1 MVGRRS
7 MSAGA
12 WLRLLAALTAVSLV
26 AAACGGGRDDDDAAG
41 DEGGGEEGGT
51 PEEVPG
57 FDGETIRLGVVTP
70 TSGRVAVIGEPLTNG
85 NRAYWDYVNE
95 ELGGV
100 GERYQVE
107 LVIEDSAYDA
117 PTAVQKYNEIKD
129 DVVMFNQLL
138 GTPIVNA
145 LLEQLVTDEIVA
157 QPASLDSFW
166 VREQNL
172 LPIGAPYQI
181 QAING
186 IDWYVNEGGGSE
198 DSVVCILRQDD
209 PYGEAGLEGV
219 EFALDEL
226 GIELASEATFP
237 VGNPDFTAQI
247 TQLQGAGCEMV
258 WLTATP
264 TDTGSA
270 LGKAAELGYAP
281 QWMGQSP
288 TWIGAFVESP
298 LLPYLQENF
307 VWVSEGPEYGDTS
320 VEGMSELLRIQETY
334 APGQVPDIYFNFGYL
349 ESKAVHQVLERAV
362 EMGDLSRQ
370 GIIDAMNS
378 IEELEFEGLFGEYG
392 WGEPEDRNPP
402 RANSIFEVDPE
413 KPIGLGLVVAE
424 HEAPFAADFEFG
436 D

>member
-1 MVGRRS
+1 MEKRQ
-7 MSAGA
+7 A
-12 WLRLLAALTAVSLV
+12 WLRLLTGFAAIALV
-26 AAACGGGRDDDDAAG
+26 ATACGGRDDDDDAAG
-41 DEGGGEEGGT
+41 GDEAAEGGA
-51 PEEVPG
+51 PETVPG

-70 TSGRVAVIGEPLTNG
+70 TSGPVAIIGEPLTNG

-100 GERYQVE
+100 GGEFQVE

-117 PTAVQKYNEIKD
+117 PTAVQKYNEIKG

-145 LLEQLVTDEIVA
+145 LLEQLVADDIVA

-186 IDWYVNEGGGSE
+186 VDWYVNEGGGST
-198 DSVVCILRQDD
+198 DSAICTLRQDD
-209 PYGEAGLEGV
+209 PYGEAGQEGV
-219 EFALDEL
+219 DFALEEL
-226 GIELASEATFP
+226 GIDLTEEVTFP
-237 VGNPDFTAQI
+237 VGNPDFTTQI

-258 WLTATP
+258 WLTSTP

-281 QWMGQSP
+281 RWMAQSP
-288 TWIGAFVESP
+288 TWIGLFVDSP

-307 VWVSEGPEYGDTS
+307 TWVSEGPEYGDES
-320 VEGMSELLRIQETY
+320 VPGMSELLRIQETY
-334 APGQVPDIYFNFGYL
+334 APGQEPDIYFNFGYN
-349 ESKAVHQVLERAV
+349 EAKAVHQVLEQAV
-362 EMGDLSRQ
+362 EMGDLSHD
-370 GIIDAMNS
+370 GIIEAMNS
-378 IEELEFEGLFGEYG
+378 IDALEFEGLLGEYG
-392 WGEPEDRNPP
+392 WGAPDDRNPP
-402 RANSIFEVDPE
+402 RANSIFEVDPN
-413 KPIGLGLVVAE
+413 KPIGLGLIVAE
-424 HEAPFAADFEFG
+424 HQAPFAEDFEF
-436 D
+436 

>member
-1 MVGRRS
+1 MEKRQ
-7 MSAGA
+7 A
-12 WLRLLAALTAVSLV
+12 WLRLLTGFAAVALV
-26 AAACGGGRDDDDAAG
+26 ATACGGRDDDDDAAG
-41 DEGGGEEGGT
+41 DEATEGGA
-51 PEEVPG
+51 PETVPG

-70 TSGRVAVIGEPLTNG
+70 TSGPVAIIGEPLTNG

-100 GERYQVE
+100 AGEYQVE
-107 LVIEDSAYDA
+107 LVVEDSAYDA
-117 PTAVQKYNEIKD
+117 PTAVQKYNEIKG

-145 LLEQLVTDEIVA
+145 LVEQLVADNIVA

-186 IDWYVNEGGGSE
+186 VDWYVTEGGGST
-198 DSVVCILRQDD
+198 DSAICTLRQDD
-209 PYGEAGLEGV
+209 PYGEAGQEGV
-219 EFALDEL
+219 DFALEEL
-226 GIELASEATFP
+226 GIELTEEVTFP
-237 VGNPDFTAQI
+237 VGNPDFTTQI

-258 WLTATP
+258 WLTSTP

-281 QWMGQSP
+281 RWMAQSP
-288 TWIGAFVESP
+288 TWIGLLVESP

-307 VWVSEGPEYGDTS
+307 TWVSEGPEYGDES
-320 VEGMSELLRIQETY
+320 VPGMSDLLRIQETY
-334 APGQVPDIYFNFGYL
+334 APGQDPDIYFNFGYN
-349 ESKAVHQVLERAV
+349 EAKAVHQVLEQAV
-362 EMGDLSRQ
+362 EMGDLSHE

-378 IEELEFEGLFGEYG
+378 LDELEFDGLLGEYG
-392 WGEPEDRNPP
+392 WGAPDDRNPP
-402 RANSIFEVDPE
+402 RANSIFEVDPN
-413 KPIGLGLVVAE
+413 KPIGLGLIVAE
-424 HEAPFAADFEFG
+424 HQAPFAEDFEF
-436 D
+436 